1 MKQIAAAILIICAS
15 CPAYADNDASTPAVI
30 SSDAGAKPPPDRAP
44 SLMTGREIAAYNK
57 DIGRAHPYYITC
69 RRDPVIGSL
78 ARKLRVCR
86 TNQQWKSFAE
96 SGNDDSRAIMDDMS
110 RAPANGKF
118 VPF

>member
-1 MKQIAAAILIICAS
+1 MKTIAASIVMALAS
-15 CPAYADNDASTPAVI
+15 SPAAADDNTTAPAVI

-57 DIGRAHPYYITC
+57 DLARNHPYYITC

-86 TNQQWKSFAE
+86 TNEQWKSFSAQ
-96 SGNDDSRAIMDDMS
+96 GNDEGRAVLEDMTK
-110 RAPANGKF
+110 APANGT
-118 VPF
+118 VGPY